1 MEPAVAKT
9 FLAPALLSA
18 ALLSGCKSYLE
29 PYVPLDPPTGALP
42 TQTAMPNVERAVQ
55 SLDLWRTDAESKH
68 NDLTKTTR
76 QYNVAT
82 FGLAA
87 GAGIAPVYNAYKD
100 LISALAIGAGT
111 AYTANTLFFPTDQAS
126 LYSAAHVAFTC
137 LRNKGQSVLSAMSPD
152 KSLAAF
158 DATYSNLLSS
168 VSSCQGQ
175 PGQVKLEEAYK
186 SARDSFERA
195 SAADYGAGEQ
205 LREAGRN
212 IASSLN
218 QELDKRAASP
228 AAILAAAKGV
238 SAFNVPP
245 GSTASAAANN
255 ARALLVGIR
264 GPPCSPADQ
273 DRMAAQTKA
282 YLDRKS
288 KIDNALDGLSQLE
301 SVCTVNAPSVA
312 DLAISQDS
320 VTLVPGA
327 FVNVVVT
334 GGRAPYVVI
343 WEGTDPSGN
352 GIDAAFVPP
361 NTVRL
366 SASSK
371 LTTAAS
377 YTLDVQ
383 DSSLSGRLKKIA
395 VTAKPAP

>member
-1 MEPAVAKT
+1 
-9 FLAPALLSA
+9 
-18 ALLSGCKSYLE
+18 
-29 PYVPLDPPTGALP
+29 
-42 TQTAMPNVERAVQ
+42 
-55 SLDLWRTDAESKH
+55 
-68 NDLTKTTR
+68 
-76 QYNVAT
+76 
-82 FGLAA
+82 
-87 GAGIAPVYNAYKD
+87 
-100 LISALAIGAGT
+100 
-111 AYTANTLFFPTDQAS
+111 
-126 LYSAAHVAFTC
+126 
-137 LRNKGQSVLSAMSPD
+137 
-152 KSLAAF
+152 
-158 DATYSNLLSS
+158 
-168 VSSCQGQ
+168 
-175 PGQVKLEEAYK
+175 
-186 SARDSFERA
+186 
-195 SAADYGAGEQ
+195 
-205 LREAGRN
+205 
-212 IASSLN
+212 
-218 QELDKRAASP
+218 
-228 AAILAAAKGV
+228 
-238 SAFNVPP
+238 
-245 GSTASAAANN
+245 
-255 ARALLVGIR
+255 
-264 GPPCSPADQ
+264 
-273 DRMAAQTKA
+273 MAAQSKA

-301 SVCTVNAPSVA
+301 SVCTLNAPSVA